1 MKRPSLRVQLV
12 GVFVLLYS
20 VPFIIFIV
28 WMMDHIQVDFLE
40 EVDGQLENVAVKIDS
55 LLKNEGKEISST
67 KNVIHAFATLLD
79 PSHTLFVSL
88 DSVTVFR
95 SANFPFDV
103 SSMSLEG
110 SSQLSTVRKGDA
122 WYRVYQKQTNGLVIH
137 IADNITILEHTITES
152 RLLLLAYIPLVV
164 IISVV
169 TGYFLV
175 RRILRPLDDIIIK
188 AREISSENLNQRI
201 PNPHTDDEISRLVT
215 TLNEMIERL
224 ERSFSRMERFTA
236 NASHELRTPLTIL
249 KGELAVVLQRER
261 TAEEYRKI
269 MKSNF
274 EEVSR
279 IANTVERL
287 FMLAKIDSNLIPV
300 EHEIVDLGTLVE
312 EVYSE
317 GMVLAKETAITL
329 ELDIR
334 DRVVMRGDVIL
345 LTQMLLNLVE
355 NAIKFNHPSGTVR
368 ISLERVD
375 GVARVSV
382 ADTGIGIPEPFLDRI
397 FERFYRIK
405 TGAPSKNTGA
415 GLGLSIVQWIVDIH
429 GGTIEVRSRPGTGS
443 TFLVFLPIH
452 SRYNPNKP

>member
-28 WMMDHIQVDFLE
+28 WMMDHVQKDFLE
-40 EVDGQLENVAVKIDS
+40 EVDGQLEMVAAKIDS
-55 LLKNEGKEISST
+55 LFEKEGKEISKT
-67 KNVIHAFATLLD
+67 KDVIHSFATLLD
-79 PSHTLFVSL
+79 PSHTLFVSV
-88 DSVTVFR
+88 DSETIFR
-95 SANFPFDV
+95 SANFPFNI
-103 SSMSLEG
+103 SSIVIPEG
-110 SSQLSTVRKGDA
+110 SQFATVRKGDV
-122 WYRVYQKQTNGLVIH
+122 WYRVYQKRSNGLVTH
-137 IADNITILEHTITES
+137 IADNITILEHTIAES
-152 RLLLLAYIPLVV
+152 RLLLFAYIPLVV

-169 TGYFLV
+169 TGFLLV
-175 RRILRPLDDIIIK
+175 GRILRPLDNIIIK

-201 PNPHTDDEISRLVT
+201 PNPNTDDEISRLVT

-261 TAEEYRKI
+261 TAEEYREI
-269 MKSNF
+269 MKSNY

-279 IANTVERL
+279 IASTVERL

-300 EHEIVDLGTLVE
+300 EREIVDLGALVE

-317 GMVLAKETAITL
+317 GMTLGKESNITL
-329 ELDIR
+329 ELDIQ

-355 NAIKFNHPSGTVR
+355 NAVKFNHPSGTVR
-368 ISLERVD
+368 ISLERID

-382 ADTGIGIPEPFLDRI
+382 ADTGIGIPEHLLNRI

-405 TGAPSKNTGA
+405 TGSTARNAGA

-429 GGTIEVRSRPGTGS
+429 GGTIEVSSRPGSGS
-443 TFLVFLPIH
+443 TFSVFLPVH
-452 SRYNPNKP
+452 T